1 MIVKKDNKWLVMD
14 SAGNKVLGTHYSK
27 ADAMDQLSA
36 IEISK
41 KRRKEMEES
50 QNLLNNSM
58 NSLTEYYKK
67 LCDDLKIQRMV
78 LEAKVKEEKAKK
90 AHKKG
95 DKKADKDYDGDGK
108 VESGSE
114 EYLGSRSN
122 AIKKAVAKREG
133 KELKESTLNEY
144 LVRAPRDVEWAKK
157 NFYRDLNLPPDVGP
171 EGLYGN
177 NRSMATGYRFY
188 GPGRQNP
195 DESDMDYMPT
205 ADELKY
211 LKDMRRKRL
220 DPKGKTLTSGTSST
234 SNTTN
239 LTPQSDLDAMRKKGE
254 EIGGV
259 PAPKPEDDID
269 AMRRKAEEVGG
280 VPMPDSGDN
289 LPGMDLTAQT
299 PEQIDAANQAQTGRF
314 GGRPTTGMAQRQPK
328 SMSGTPT
335 ASPEAGSMMQ
345 PYAGRSPQNDGLR
358 RGSAPRKPRPDS
370 GGSLLD
376 RAQALLQF
384 VTTGDFDARRKA
396 GMPNIQSKAQS
407 KPSLVDRLSVSSTRK
422 PAAPGGSSTS
432 PRFARMQEETDIKRA
447 LSAIGGN
454 CGKMIADEKVV
465 NSVSLVE
472 ATVRQLEKKN
482 PLREENEGSNLP
494 GDVEKMILPY
504 INPQLQKLIQ
514 RHQDAP
520 KLQME
525 ISNSLPNLDTHHSD
539 IKKAMSVME
548 RHGLTNHPLYY
559 SMDAVRLALND
570 AIGSR
575 ASDKDRYFQ
584 SLTGRSSLD
593 RGI

>member
-1 MIVKKDNKWLVMD
+1 MIVKKENKWLVMD
-14 SAGNKVLGTHYSK
+14 SAGKKVLGTHYSK

-41 KRRKEMEES
+41 KRRKEIEES
-50 QNLLNNSM
+50 PNLLNNSM

-133 KELKESTLNEY
+133 KELKEYTL
-144 LVRAPRDVEWAKK
+144 
-157 NFYRDLNLPPDVGP
+157 G
-171 EGLYGN
+171 G
-177 NRSMATGYRFY
+177 GYKFY

-195 DESDMDYMPT
+195 DESDMNYMPT

-211 LKDMRRKRL
+211 MRDMRAKGL
-220 DPKGKTLTSGTSST
+220 DPQGRPLKTTTS
-234 SNTTN
+234 TT
-239 LTPQSDLDAMRKKGE
+239 TPQDDLDAMRKKGE

-269 AMRRKAEEVGG
+269 AMRRKAEEIGG

-328 SMSGTPT
+328 SMSGAPT

-358 RGSAPRKPRPDS
+358 RGSAPRRS
-370 GGSLLD
+370 GQGDGASILD

-384 VTTGDFDARRKA
+384 VTTGDFNARQGANLGGSSLNRA
-396 GMPNIQSKAQS
+396 SQ
-407 KPSLVDRLSVSSTRK
+407 PSLVDRLSSSSTRK
-422 PAAPGGSSTS
+422 PTPAGGARTS
-432 PRFARMQEETDIKRA
+432 PRFARMSEEVEKAMNT
-447 LSAIGGN
+447 LGGN
-454 CGKMIADEKVV
+454 ING
-465 NSVSLVE
+465 
-472 ATVRQLEKKN
+472 
-482 PLREENEGSNLP
+482 NLP
-494 GDVEKMILPY
+494 DIRGNGMV
-504 INPQLQKLIQ
+504 
-514 RHQDAP
+514 
-520 KLQME
+520 
-525 ISNSLPNLDTHHSD
+525 SD
-539 IKKAMSVME
+539 NTYVQ
-548 RHGLTNHPLYY
+548 N
-559 SMDAVRLALND
+559 ALNRLNTK
-570 AIGSR
+570 GN
-575 ASDKDRYFQ
+575 K
-584 SLTGRSSLD
+584 
-593 RGI
+593 

>member
-27 ADAMDQLSA
+27 SDAMDQLSA

-108 VESGSE
+108 VESDSE

-122 AIKKAVAKREG
+122 AIKKAIAKRKG
-133 KELKESTLNEY
+133 KNLKETKIFEANDSNDPALAFSPNDTHEE
-144 LVRAPRDVEWAKK
+144 RIRKSEEKRRREKA
-157 NFYRDLNLPPDVGP
+157 
-171 EGLYGN
+171 
-177 NRSMATGYRFY
+177 
-188 GPGRQNP
+188 
-195 DESDMDYMPT
+195 
-205 ADELKY
+205 ELA
-211 LKDMRRKRL
+211 
-220 DPKGKTLTSGTSST
+220 
-234 SNTTN
+234 
-239 LTPQSDLDAMRKKGE
+239 AMRQKGE
-254 EIGGV
+254 EVGGV
-259 PAPKPEDDID
+259 PVHEPNPPPPPPPNNEQDELA
-269 AMRRKAEEVGG
+269 AMRRKAEEIGG
-280 VPMPDSGDN
+280 VPMPDSNDN
-289 LPGMDLTAQT
+289 LPGMDITAQT
-299 PEQIDAANQAQTGRF
+299 PEQIDAANQAQSGRF
-314 GGRPTTGMAQRQPK
+314 GGTPTTGMAQRQPK
-328 SMSGTPT
+328 SMSGAPT

-345 PYAGRSPQNDGLR
+345 PYAGRSPQSDGLR
-358 RGSAPRKPRPDS
+358 RGSAPRKPGSDS

-384 VTTGDFDARRKA
+384 VTTGDFEARKKA
-396 GMPNIQSKAQS
+396 GMPNIQSKAQTR
-407 KPSLVDRLSVSSTRK
+407 PSLVDRLSASSTQK
-422 PAAPGGSSTS
+422 PTPSGTSSTS

-454 CGKMIADEKVV
+454 CGKMIADERVI
-465 NSVSLVE
+465 NSTSLVE
-472 ATVRQLEKKN
+472 ASVRQLEKKN

-494 GDVEKMILPY
+494 GNVEKMILPF

-525 ISNSLPNLDTHHSD
+525 ITNLPNLDEHHSD

>member
-1 MIVKKDNKWLVMD
+1 MIVKKENKWLVMD
-14 SAGNKVLGTHYSK
+14 SAGKKVLGTHYSK

-41 KRRKEMEES
+41 KRRKEIEES
-50 QNLLNNSM
+50 PNLLNNSM

-133 KELKESTLNEY
+133 KELKEYTL
-144 LVRAPRDVEWAKK
+144 
-157 NFYRDLNLPPDVGP
+157 G
-171 EGLYGN
+171 G
-177 NRSMATGYRFY
+177 GYKFY

-195 DESDMDYMPT
+195 DESDMNYMPT

-211 LKDMRRKRL
+211 MRDMRARGL
-220 DPKGKTLTSGTSST
+220 DPQGRPLASRTSSS
-234 SNTTN
+234 SNTNTSSSTDFSPN
-239 LTPQSDLDAMRKKGE
+239 DTIEDRVRKTEERRRREKAELDAMRQKGE
-254 EIGGV
+254 EVGGV
-259 PAPKPEDDID
+259 PAHDPNPGPPPPPPNNEQDELA
-269 AMRRKAEEVGG
+269 AMRRKAEEIGG

-328 SMSGTPT
+328 SMSGAPT

-358 RGSAPRKPRPDS
+358 RGSAPRRS
-370 GGSLLD
+370 GQGDGASMLD

-384 VTTGDFDARRKA
+384 VTTGDFNARQGANLGGSSLNRA
-396 GMPNIQSKAQS
+396 SQ
-407 KPSLVDRLSVSSTRK
+407 PSLVDRLSSSSTRK
-422 PAAPGGSSTS
+422 PTPAGGARTS
-432 PRFARMQEETDIKRA
+432 PRFARMSEEVEKAMNT
-447 LSAIGGN
+447 LGGN
-454 CGKMIADEKVV
+454 ING
-465 NSVSLVE
+465 
-472 ATVRQLEKKN
+472 
-482 PLREENEGSNLP
+482 NLP
-494 GDVEKMILPY
+494 DIRGNGMV
-504 INPQLQKLIQ
+504 
-514 RHQDAP
+514 
-520 KLQME
+520 
-525 ISNSLPNLDTHHSD
+525 SD
-539 IKKAMSVME
+539 NTYVQ
-548 RHGLTNHPLYY
+548 N
-559 SMDAVRLALND
+559 ALNRLNTK
-570 AIGSR
+570 GN
-575 ASDKDRYFQ
+575 K
-584 SLTGRSSLD
+584 
-593 RGI
+593 